1 VGNISVVIMAAGQ
14 GTRMKSSTPKVLHKI
29 CGKEMLHYSIL
40 EAKELSNDISII
52 LYHQA
57 DRVEAAM
64 QAQFEGIEYVLQK
77 YESHPGTGGA
87 LMSAPINDGLVVVL
101 NGDMPLVQARSV
113 KRLMDLDADVV
124 MTAIK
129 LENPSGY
136 GRVVTDGDSVV
147 RIVEE
152 KDASASEKSIKLV
165 NAGVYTFRADF
176 LKEFL
181 PQLTN
186 DNAQKEYY
194 ATDLIEMATL
204 NGKVVKWVEV
214 DEKEFKG
221 VNSKVD
227 LADAEDIMCERIRK
241 KWMLAGVTMRN
252 PKSIHIDS
260 DAVFE
265 GECEVE
271 SGCVIKGKSFI
282 KNSVIKANSVIED
295 ASLIDSDVGPMARIR
310 PKSELTSTHIGNFV
324 EVKASSLTGVKAGH
338 LSYLGDAQ
346 IDEGTNIG
354 AGTITCNY
362 DGVNKYKTK
371 IGKNVFIGSDTQLV
385 APITIGD
392 GAMIA
397 AGTTVTKDVAS
408 GSLAISRTA
417 QKEIAGFSEKF
428 FKEKTKK

>member
-40 EAKELSNDISII
+40 EAKELSNDISIV

-57 DRVEAAM
+57 DRVKTTM

-113 KRLMDLDADVV
+113 KRLMGLDADVV

-165 NAGVYTFRADF
+165 NAGVYAFRADF

-227 LADAEDIMCERIRK
+227 LAGAEDIMCERIRK

-324 EVKASSLTGVKAGH
+324 EVKASVLTGVKAGH

-385 APITIGD
+385 APITIAD

-408 GSLAISRTA
+408 GALAISRTA
-417 QKEIAGFSEKF
+417 QKEIAGFGEKF
-428 FKEKTKK
+428 FQKKAKK